1 MTKKV
6 LSAEDFPH
14 LKPDP
19 AWGSDEEIERRRRI
33 SLSVACYA
41 YEIADRPFVSDA
53 DFDYRAQQIRPRMA
67 TGHPL
72 LDEFFLAEFS
82 PMTGMWIHHHPEL
95 AKIRDIYDH
104 YVRVVDPPVWRNRF
118 AHI

>member
-1 MTKKV
+1 MPEAIEIQLKKGV
-6 LSAEDFPH
+6 LELCVLA
-14 LKPDP
+14 L
-19 AWGSDEEIERRRRI
+19 
-33 SLSVACYA
+33 LSQHDSYA